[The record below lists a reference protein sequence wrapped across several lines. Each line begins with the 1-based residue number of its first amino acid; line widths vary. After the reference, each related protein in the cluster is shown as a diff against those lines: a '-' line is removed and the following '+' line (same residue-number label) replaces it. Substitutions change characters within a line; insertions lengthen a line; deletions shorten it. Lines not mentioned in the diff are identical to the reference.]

1 MSTLHGFHTVG
12 TAARASAR
20 EDLESGWKQRW
31 KVERPVEDDLERQLQ
46 RELTQARGRERALRP
61 GGYFRAKGSERLA
74 FVENY
79 TRDHFRTGVRPA
91 PNEGLLFAAAPSVGE
106 WQPCLAA
113 LRANRDCID
122 EWEMVL
128 MDSAVASMEDWP
140 LLEFGDA
147 AEALTVRYTGGSA
160 GAELFTFTLENTTTR
175 AKWDLGCETRAEA
188 KEWVK
193 RIGLVIQFS
202 RVARATAEAHG
213 ATKAVDYAK
222 VTALMQRAKTTDRE
236 IRSGRSPRAPGASR
250 SPFRDGG
257 PRRSSPARG
266 RSSSASP
273 KHRANAVD
281 PFALD

>member
-1 MSTLHGFHTVG
+1 MSTLHGFHTTD

-20 EDLESGWKQRW
+20 EDLELGWKQRW
-31 KVERPVEDDLERQLQ
+31 KIERPVEDDLERQLQ

-91 PNEGLLFAAAPSVGE
+91 PTEGLLFAAAPSVLE

-113 LRANRDCID
+113 LRTKRGCID

-140 LLEFGDA
+140 LLEFSDA
-147 AEALTVRYTGGSA
+147 AEALTVRYTGDSA
-160 GAELFTFTLENTTTR
+160 GAELFTFTLENTTTQ
-175 AKWDLGCETRAEA
+175 ATWELGCETRAEA

-202 RVARATAEAHG
+202 RVARAAEVVHG
-213 ATKAVDYAK
+213 ATKAVEYSK
-222 VTALMQRAKTTDRE
+222 VTALMQQAKTTDRE
-236 IRSGRSPRAPGASR
+236 LRSASRSRTPGASR
-250 SPFRDGG
+250 SPFRDSDR
-257 PRRSSPARG
+257 RRSSPVRG
-266 RSSSASP
+266 RSSASP
-273 KHRANAVD
+273 KRRVNADVD
-281 PFALD
+281 PYALY